1 MAEKSDSVPS
11 QISTNQPSYQI
22 YNQSSYGLESIAD
35 KSIDAIITD
44 PPYGIGF
51 QAHEWDKAL
60 PKRKIWQD
68 CCRALKPGG
77 YALVFSS
84 IRLMHHLMLDLEKS
98 GFRIKDVLMWAF
110 LNGMPKS
117 RDVGLDIDKE
127 LEVESTKVGT
137 YNYVQGYKKGGADN
151 YRAADRH
158 TDKKKY
164 RCEPASEEG
173 KYYQGWGMGIKPC
186 YEPIIMVQK
195 PLPKGVNVA
204 QNMLEHGTGALN
216 LEDTRMPYEEGE
228 GKVGH
233 NPHPKGRVTG
243 NVLRTFP
250 IEDGYDKFFLVPKV
264 RQHAEEYNYHPT
276 KKPVDLME
284 HLIKLITHE
293 KSTVLDPFTGS
304 GSTGVACV
312 NNYRRFIGFE
322 KDTDYVAIA
331 EKRLA
336 SACQKFTEDQKGQ

>member
-1 MAEKSDSVPS
+1 M
-11 QISTNQPSYQI
+11 STSTQSKPYKI
-22 YNQSSYGLESIAD
+22 YNQSCYGLEGISD
-35 KSIDAIITD
+35 DSIDAIITD

-60 PKRKIWQD
+60 PERQIWKD
-68 CCRALKPGG
+68 CYRVLKPGG

-151 YRAADRH
+151 YYAG
-158 TDKKKY
+158 KKKY
-164 RCEPASEEG
+164 RYEPASEEG

-195 PLPKGVNVA
+195 PLPNGVNVA

-233 NPHPKGRVTG
+233 NPHSKGRVTG

-250 IEDGYDKFFLVPKV
+250 FKDGYDKFFLVPKV

-276 KKPVDLME
+276 KKPVELME

-312 NNYRRFIGFE
+312 YLHRSFVGYE
-322 KDTDYVAIA
+322 MDKGYSEIA
-331 EKRLA
+331 KNRLLA
-336 SACQKFTEDQKGQ
+336 AYKGGKQQDMF

>member
-1 MAEKSDSVPS
+1 MLSTIFNLPS
-11 QISTNQPSYQI
+11 LMSIPSLSPNKPPELYKI
-22 YNQSSYGLESIAD
+22 HHRSCYGLGEMEQE
-35 KSIDAIITD
+35 SIDAVITD

-60 PKRKIWQD
+60 PDRQIWED
-68 CCRALKPGG
+68 CLRVLKPGG

-98 GFRIKDVLMWAF
+98 GFKIKDVLMWAF

-151 YRAADRH
+151 YY

-173 KYYQGWGMGIKPC
+173 KCFQGWGMGIKPC
-186 YEPIIMVQK
+186 YEPVIMVQK
-195 PLPKGVNVA
+195 PLPADTNTA
-204 QNMLEHGTGALN
+204 QNMLKYGTGAIN
-216 LEDTRMPYEEGE
+216 LEDTRIPYEEGEE

-233 NPHPKGRVTG
+233 NPHPKGRVAG
-243 NVLRTFP
+243 NILRSEPF
-250 IEDGYDKFFLVPKV
+250 EDGYDKFFLIPKV
-264 RQHAEEYNYHPT
+264 RQHAEDYNYHPT
-276 KKPVDLME
+276 KKPVHLME
-284 HLIKLITHE
+284 HLVKLITQKE
-293 KSTVLDPFTGS
+293 GTVLDPFMGS
-304 GSTGVACV
+304 GSTGVACLAE
-312 NNYRRFIGFE
+312 RRKFIGFE
-322 KDTDYVAIA
+322 KSADYVAIA
-331 EKRLA
+331 EKRF
-336 SACQKFTEDQKGQ
+336 SAAIQTFQEKQ

>member
-1 MAEKSDSVPS
+1 MSTS
-11 QISTNQPSYQI
+11 QPPYQI
-22 YNQSSYGLESIAD
+22 HNQSCYNLPGIKED
-35 KSIDAIITD
+35 SIDAVVTD

-60 PKRKIWQD
+60 PDEQIWGD
-68 CCRALKPGG
+68 CFRVLKPGG

-84 IRLMHHLMLDLEKS
+84 IRLMHRLMLHLEDA

-151 YRAADRH
+151 YYASNRAAGQ
-158 TDKKKY
+158 KKY
-164 RCEPASEEG
+164 RYEPASEEG
-173 KYYQGWGMGIKPC
+173 KQYQGWGMGIKPC

-195 PLPKGVNVA
+195 PLPNGVNVA

-216 LEDTRMPYEEGE
+216 LEDTRLPYDEGE

-250 IEDGYDKFFLVPKV
+250 FEDGYDKFFLVPKV

-276 KKPVDLME
+276 KKPVELME
-284 HLIKLITHE
+284 HLVKLITHE

-312 NNYRRFIGFE
+312 NQQRKFVGFE
-322 KDTDYVAIA
+322 KDADYVAIA
-331 EKRLA
+331 EKRLS
-336 SACQKFTEDQKGQ
+336 SAFQALSNDK

>member
-1 MAEKSDSVPS
+1 MSF
-11 QISTNQPSYQI
+11 QYYQI
-22 YNQSSYGLESIAD
+22 HNQSCYGLEGVPNE
-35 KSIDAIITD
+35 SIDAVITD

-51 QAHEWDKAL
+51 QAHDWDRAL
-60 PKRKIWQD
+60 PDRQIWED
-68 CCRALKPGG
+68 CYRVLKPGG

-84 IRLMHHLMLDLEKS
+84 IRLMHHLMLHLEKS

-151 YRAADRH
+151 YYAD
-158 TDKKKY
+158 KEKY
-164 RCEPASEEG
+164 RYEPASDEG
-173 KYYQGWGMGIKPC
+173 KQFQGWGMGIKPC

-195 PLPKGVNVA
+195 PLPNGVNVA

-216 LEDTRMPYEEGE
+216 LEDTRLPYEEGE

-243 NVLRTFP
+243 NVLRTEPF
-250 IEDGYDKFFLVPKV
+250 EDGYDKFFLVPKV
-264 RQHAEEYNYHPT
+264 RQHAEDYNYHPT
-276 KKPVDLME
+276 KKPVSLME
-284 HLIKLITHE
+284 HLVKLITHE
-293 KSTVLDPFTGS
+293 KGTVLDPFAGS
-304 GSTGVACV
+304 GSTGVACIHEQ
-312 NNYRRFIGFE
+312 RRFIGFE
-322 KDTDYVAIA
+322 KDADYVAIA
-331 EKRLA
+331 EKRLS
-336 SACQKFTEDQKGQ
+336 SAVHCLKEEQ